1 MAKNS
6 TLFSNASF
14 ISSGEKNL
22 KDNSSQDNQFSPSDA
37 VIANILA
44 FSKALKVE
52 RSREVGLIEVVLN

>member
-14 ISSGEKNL
+14 LSLGEKNL
-22 KDNSSQDNQFSPSDA
+22 KDKAFLDNHFAPDDA

-44 FSKALKVE
+44 FSKALRIEK
-52 RSREVGLIEVVLN
+52 SRQTVLIEVVLN